1 MKQHNSTYFRRNM
14 PRLLNECEESSE
26 PLLITTNKGEDNQQR
41 MVIVSQEQYT
51 MMINQINGVK

>member
-14 PRLLNECEESSE
+14 PRLLNECEKSSE

-51 MMINQINGVK
+51 MMINEINGVK

>member
-1 MKQHNSTYFRRNM
+1 M